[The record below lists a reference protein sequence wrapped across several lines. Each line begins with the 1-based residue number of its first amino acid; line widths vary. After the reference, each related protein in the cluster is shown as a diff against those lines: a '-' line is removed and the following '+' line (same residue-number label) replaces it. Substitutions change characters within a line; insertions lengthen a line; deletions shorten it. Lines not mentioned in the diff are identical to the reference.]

1 MSKKSPLY
9 FWVRQNQ
16 KTNKMALEQ
25 EIAVAEAPETGAAA
39 IAPETQQGAE
49 VQTAANPDVI
59 VNGENNNAAP
69 VAETQVATQ
78 SAAPAEQ
85 NEDEILNAILAKKG
99 IAIEDLQSIQAA
111 KEKEREEK
119 EAPIRAQKEWGQI
132 VQFGIENG
140 IISKDDVVAYE
151 TLSKVNDKDL
161 VFEQFKANY
170 KNEEG
175 LTGEELEEAITAEFE
190 DEYNLATTSQ
200 RALARAEAALK
211 AEADR
216 IRNEKASVFSK
227 AQSQYNQV
235 KTVKNLREQHDQIL
249 KQFEDGVVE
258 KKEFEVEIEGEK
270 TKLEI
275 EIPIKVDAAAVKE
288 QIKAAADGA
297 ILNVMYDT
305 YQKNPEAA
313 AEMFKEFAKSTAI
326 SQEVYAKALVDA
338 AAAKLDTIYKQ
349 KYTVGSRAPFQSTS
363 HTPEMAGAKTE
374 LEAYRQF
381 KK

>member
-1 MSKKSPLY
+1 
-9 FWVRQNQ
+9 
-16 KTNKMALEQ
+16 MALEQ
-25 EIAVAEAPETGAAA
+25 ENAVAEAPEQGAAA
-39 IAPETQQGAE
+39 VAPETQQGAE

-69 VAETQVATQ
+69 AAEEQAAPQ
-78 SAAPAEQ
+78 SAAPAEKS
-85 NEDEILNAILAKKG
+85 EDEILNAILAKKG

-111 KEKEREEK
+111 KEKEKEEK

-151 TLSKVNDKDL
+151 TLSKIDDKQL
-161 VFEQFKANY
+161 VFDQFKANF

-175 LTGEELEEAITAEFE
+175 LDGEDLEEAIAAEFE

-235 KTVKNLREQHDQIL
+235 KTVKSLREQHDQIL
-249 KQFEDGVVE
+249 KQFEGGVVE

-349 KYTVGSRAPFQSTS
+349 KYTVGSRAPFQSG
-363 HTPEMAGAKTE
+363 HFTPEMAGAKTE
-374 LEAYRQF
+374 LEVYRTLR
-381 KK
+381 K